1 MNMDFSWLGDSLYQ
15 SLLLKGVGI
24 TVLMSLLG
32 TVLMLVIGIA
42 GAMCLHFRVPVL
54 QTLVTVLVELL
65 RNTPPLVQLFFLYF
79 MLSEIGL
86 QLVDF
91 GTGRSI
97 PIFSGFVCVVLSLGL
112 YNGAIAVEIVRSGL
126 YGVPSQT
133 VEGARS
139 LGYTRFQVF
148 RHVELPIGLRLT
160 TSAMTNNVVS
170 LIKTSSQASLVAVA
184 DIMFAAT
191 RISVE
196 SFRNLEVMLLIW
208 VLYVALASLAVFAM
222 HRIALA
228 FRMPGYG
235 VRAT

>member
-1 MNMDFSWLGDSLYQ
+1 MSLDYSWLSDSLFP

-32 TVLMLVIGIA
+32 IVLMLVIGVA
-42 GAMCLHFRVPVL
+42 GAFCLHFRVRVL
-54 QTLVTVLVELL
+54 QSVVMVMVELL

-79 MLSEIGL
+79 MLSEVGFHFV
-86 QLVDF
+86 QAA
-91 GTGRSI
+91 TGRNI
-97 PIFSGFVCVVLSLGL
+97 PLFSGFTCAVLSLGL
-112 YNGAIAVEIVRSGL
+112 YNGAIAVEIIRSGL
-126 YGVPSQT
+126 FGVPSQT

-139 LGYTRFQVF
+139 LGYTRLQVF
-148 RHVELPIGLRLT
+148 RHVELPIGLRL
-160 TSAMTNNVVS
+160 SMPAMTNNVVS

-196 SFRNLEVMLLIW
+196 TFRNLEVMLLIW
-208 VLYVALASLAVFAM
+208 VLYVALASLAVFVM
-222 HRIALA
+222 HRIAAA

-235 VRAT
+235 VRAS